1 MGVEIDAVNEM
12 EFIVLGRRG
21 SQPRAVWVAPYIPVG
36 PAGYTAEVPLNT
48 V

>member
-12 EFIVLGRRG
+12 EFVVLGRRG
-21 SQPRAVWVAPYIPVG
+21 SQPRAVWFAPYIPAAAV
-36 PAGYTAEVPLNT
+36 GYTAEVPLNT